1 LNESLDELRGARR
14 GGEQAEMASLG
25 KRLQVARGNFRDKL
39 SEVDRSLERL
49 FGEWD
54 RAVDA
59 GANEETR
66 LKLMERMNEA
76 LNRRSYIRN
85 LVESVEKELAEA

>member
-1 LNESLDELRGARR
+1 MAELGRHLRTARDTFL
-14 GGEQAEMASLG
+14 E
-25 KRLQVARGNFRDKL
+25 KL
-39 SEVDRSLERL
+39 SEVDQAIQAL

-59 GANEETR
+59 GTGESEQQ
-66 LKLMERMNEA
+66 KLYQRMNEA

-85 LVESVEKELAEA
+85 LVQNVQKELAEE